1 MESADGLCGNMVK
14 LKVRSYF
21 ILESLQVMTDSI
33 ATSNA
38 CEILA

>member
-33 ATSNA
+33 DASNS
-38 CEILA
+38 CKY